1 MSGSNVPAVC
11 ETIELKVR
19 LPSLKCDESILPDFG
34 NLSDFGRQLGSIPGQ
49 LGRMAICLAD
59 QQLAAL
65 RAAIE
70 QILDALETVFGEFP
84 WSVPTPLWSNIKAP
98 EWEFELKLSAL
109 FQEFKIYLITQLLDI
124 LGALA
129 GPWLQIPIPFV
140 PGCVLGDLLT
150 SEGRAKIRNTI
161 VEQLDAIASAL
172 GMPWDLTF
180 SGQLGI
186 RSIEAQAQMIVSR
199 IYSEII
205 KTLNNVLHAALGA
218 LIQAFQQIWN
228 KLGLPALVALLSID
242 FEALFDSIWNQV
254 KDLAISMAEKLE
266 MVINFFLDFDLQSLI
281 EGALGAIANLW
292 PFPFSV
298 RALLEQVEGLLDT
311 EYNLRSV
318 ELRFTRIMN
327 AVKALFE
334 NLATMI
340 IEIWLQAVTAFIQQV
355 LAPLLQYIP
364 FTMCTFLNLVAA
376 PLFALPQLVGGL
388 IPPPIE
394 VEYS

>member
-1 MSGSNVPAVC
+1 MSGSQLPAVC
-11 ETIELKVR
+11 ETIELKIK
-19 LPSLKCDESILPDFG
+19 LPSLKCDASILPDFG
-34 NLSDFGRQLGSIPGQ
+34 NLSDFGRQLGSVPGQ

-59 QQLAAL
+59 EQLAAL
-65 RAAIE
+65 REAIDK
-70 QILDALETVFGEFP
+70 ILQALESVFGEFP
-84 WSVPTPLWSNIKAP
+84 WSVPTPLWGNLKAP
-98 EWEFELKLSAL
+98 EWEMELKLSAM
-109 FQEFKIYLITQLLDI
+109 FQEFKIYLITRMLEI
-124 LGALA
+124 LGELV

-150 SEGRAKIRNTI
+150 AEGRAKIRRTI
-161 VEQLDAIASAL
+161 SEQLDAIAEAL
-172 GMPWDLTF
+172 GLPWDFTF
-180 SGQLGI
+180 SGELGMD
-186 RSIEAQAQMIVSR
+186 SIEARAQMIVSR

-228 KLGLPALVALLSID
+228 QLGLPALVALLTID

-266 MVINFFLDFDLQSLI
+266 RVINFFLDLDLKSLI

-298 RALLEQVEGLLDT
+298 RALLEQVEGLLNA
-311 EYNLRSV
+311 EYNLQSV
-318 ELRFTRIMN
+318 EIRFTRIMN

-340 IEIWLQAVTAFIQQV
+340 MEIWLQAVTAFIQQV
-355 LAPLLQYIP
+355 IAPLMQFIP
-364 FTMCTFLNLVAA
+364 FTMCAFLTLVAA

-388 IPPPIE
+388 IPPPVQ
-394 VEYS
+394 VEYA

>member
-1 MSGSNVPAVC
+1 MSGSNLPAVC
-11 ETIELKVR
+11 ESIELKVR

-34 NLSDFGRQLGSIPGQ
+34 NLSDFGRQLGSIPGE

-59 QQLAAL
+59 QQLVAL

-70 QILDALETVFGEFP
+70 QILDALESVFGEFP
-84 WSVPTPLWSNIKAP
+84 WSVPTPLWSNLKAP
-98 EWEFELKLSAL
+98 EWEMELKLGAL
-109 FQEFKIYLITQLLDI
+109 FQEFKIYLITKMLEI
-124 LGALA
+124 LGELA

-150 SEGRAKIRNTI
+150 AEGRTKIRNTI
-161 VEQLDAIASAL
+161 IEQLDAIASAL

-180 SGQLGI
+180 SGELGI

-218 LIQAFQQIWN
+218 LIRAFQQIWN
-228 KLGLPALVALLSID
+228 SLGLPALVALLSID
-242 FEALFDSIWNQV
+242 FESLFESIWNQV
-254 KDLAISMAEKLE
+254 KDLAISIQEKLE
-266 MVINFFLDFDLQSLI
+266 MVINFFLNFDLKDLI
-281 EGALGAIANLW
+281 EAALGAIANLW
-292 PFPFSV
+292 PFPFKV
-298 RALLEQVEGLLDT
+298 RELLEQVQGLLDA
-311 EYNLRSV
+311 EYNLIAP
-318 ELRFTRIMN
+318 EIKFQRIMN

-340 IEIWLQAVTAFIQQV
+340 IEIWLQAVTAFIQRV
-355 LAPLLQYIP
+355 LAPLMQYIP

-394 VEYS
+394 VEYA